1 MLLLPILTKS
11 VDLVLNGRNNFWL
24 RSVVSS
30 TNFANCNNNG
40 NANNNGASNANYVRP
55 ITYTRLKYESQ
66 VLERIKSKEVSTDP
80 KRENETG

>member
-1 MLLLPILTKS
+1 MPALTIFNKS
-11 VDLVLNGRNNFWL
+11 VDLVSNGRNNVWL

-55 ITYTRLKYESQ
+55 ITYTRLKYES
-66 VLERIKSKEVSTDP
+66 
-80 KRENETG
+80 

>member
-1 MLLLPILTKS
+1 MQILPRLTKS
-11 VDLVLNGRNNFWL
+11 VDLVSNGRNNVWL

-55 ITYTRLKYESQ
+55 ITYTRLKYESY
-66 VLERIKSKEVSTDP
+66 VLERIKSKEASTDP
-80 KRENETG
+80 KKGE